1 MSASMWLALVFSAL
15 LYFGLRWRRNR
26 SKLPL
31 PPGPKKLPL
40 VGNLLDIPREHQ
52 WEAYHRWS
60 KELNSD
66 IIHLDAAGTSII
78 VLSSMEAIRDL
89 FEQRSSL
96 YSGRLRLPMLVEL
109 MGWDFA
115 FPFLNYGDEWRSSRK
130 LFHEAFNHSAAK
142 QFHPQETAATYE
154 LLRRFLQ
161 NPHDIMGNFRHMAGT
176 LIMDIAY
183 GIKVLP
189 SDDPYIQLAEKAM
202 HDLSN
207 ASIPGAFLVDT
218 FPAMKYMP
226 SWLPGASFKHKANE
240 WRKVV
245 REVLEKPFHET
256 KQNITM
262 GTARPSFT
270 SFNLHNIEES
280 EVSDRTTQESLI
292 KGVAATMYVAGAD
305 TTVSALGTFIL
316 AMLANP
322 EAQMKAQ
329 SEIDSV
335 IGLGNLPDFSD
346 EPSLPYVSAIVK
358 EVLRWRNVAP
368 IAFPHY
374 ITVADEYRGYRIPA
388 GSLVIGNA
396 WAILHDEEVYPD
408 PHSFNPERFLLAGK
422 LNPAVRDPDTAAFG
436 FGRRICPGR
445 YMATASIWITVAS
458 MLAAFDIEKAVDKDG
473 KVVEP
478 SFEYSSTGVLFTPLP
493 FKCSITP
500 RSPEVVEVIQGT
512 SESH

>member
-1 MSASMWLALVFSAL
+1 MSASRWLALVFSAL

-26 SKLPL
+26 PKLPL

-52 WEAYHRWS
+52 WEAYQRWS

-89 FEQRSSL
+89 FELRSSL

-115 FPFLNYGDEWRSSRK
+115 FAFLNYGKRSGRK
-130 LFHEAFNHSAAK
+130 LFHEAFNRSAAK
-142 QFHPQETAATYE
+142 QFHPQETAAVYE

-189 SDDPYIQLAEKAM
+189 SHDPYIQMAEKAM

-218 FPAMKYMP
+218 FPAMKYLP
-226 SWLPGASFKHKANE
+226 SWFPGAGFKRKAKE

-256 KQNITM
+256 KRNITM

-270 SFNLHNIEES
+270 SLNLHNIDES

-292 KGVAATMYVAGAD
+292 KGVAAAIYVAGAD

-335 IGLGNLPDFSD
+335 IGPGNLPDFSD
-346 EPSLPYVSAIVK
+346 ESSLPYVSAIVK

-374 ITVADEYRGYRIPA
+374 ITVDDEYRGYRIPA
-388 GSLVIGNA
+388 GSLVIGNT
-396 WAILHDEEVYPD
+396 WAILHDEEVYAD

-473 KVVEP
+473 KVIEP
-478 SFEYSSTGVLFTPLP
+478 SYEYSSTGVLFTPLP

-500 RSPEVVEVIQGT
+500 RSPQIVEVIQAT
-512 SESH
+512 SGSH

>member
-1 MSASMWLALVFSAL
+1 MSASRWFTIAFSAL
-15 LYFGLRWRRNR
+15 LYFFIRWRRNR

-31 PPGPKKLPL
+31 PPGPKKRPL
-40 VGNLLDIPREHQ
+40 
-52 WEAYHRWS
+52 WEAYHNLS

-66 IIHLDAAGTSII
+66 IIHLDAAGRSII
-78 VLSSMEAIRDL
+78 VLSSMEVIRGL

-96 YSGRLRLPMLVEL
+96 YSGRLRLPMLVDL

-115 FPFLNYGDEWRSSRK
+115 FPFMNYGKRSHRK
-130 LFHEAFNHSAAK
+130 LFHEAFNCSATK
-142 QFHPQETAATYE
+142 QFHPQETAAVHE
-154 LLRRFLQ
+154 ILRQFLQ
-161 NPHDIMGNFRHMAGT
+161 NPHDIMGNFRHMTGA

-189 SDDPYIQLAEKAM
+189 SDDSYIQMAEKAA
-202 HDLSN
+202 HDVSN

-218 FPAMKYMP
+218 FPALKYVP
-226 SWLPGASFKHKANE
+226 SWFPGAGFKCKAKE

-245 REVLEKPFHET
+245 GE
-256 KQNITM
+256 TM
-262 GTARPSFT
+262 GTAQPSFT
-270 SFNLHNIEES
+270 LNLHNTDGS
-280 EVSDRTTQESLI
+280 EASDLTTQESLI
-292 KGVAATMYVAGAD
+292 KCVAATMCSAGAD

-329 SEIDSV
+329 DEIDSV
-335 IGLGNLPDFSD
+335 IGPGNLPSFAD

-358 EVLRWRNVAP
+358 EVLRWRNVTP

-374 ITVADEYRGYRIPA
+374 VTVDDEYRGYRIPA
-388 GSLVIGNA
+388 GSLVIGNT
-396 WAILHDEEVYPD
+396 WAILHDQEMYAD
-408 PHSFNPERFLLAGK
+408 PHSFNPERFILDGK
-422 LNPAVRDPDTAAFG
+422 LNPEVRDPDTAAFV

-458 MLAAFDIEKAVDKDG
+458 MLVAFDIRKAVDEDG
-473 KVVEP
+473 KVIKP
-478 SFEYSSTGVLFTPLP
+478 SFEHSTGVISTPLP

-500 RSPEVVEVIQGT
+500 RSPQMVEVIKAT
-512 SESH
+512 SGSH